1 MRSNSDFFASLSEFV
16 NLILDDEV
24 SISELLDR
32 SRQSSFVPQIALS
45 MGLLYFRKYQG
56 FSKIHFFYVVALC
69 HELDGNDI
77 CIKLCEESIYKLI
90 DGLCSKRMEQS
101 EYELCRSSLKV
112 FASKIYAL
120 TSVQKLISDND
131 IAGIGTDSAP
141 LVIDHNRL
149 YFRNFYQYEE
159 KVSSYIKG
167 YSQKGSDLTEKDVQ
181 FYKSALS
188 ILFPDEKDGSLNYQ
202 RIAAASSV
210 SSSFSVITGGPGTGK
225 TTTVLNILVLMLL
238 KDRNLR
244 VRLCAPTGKASSRMT
259 ESIMNG
265 LSSGVFEDNFKALS
279 QKNLAAAEDFEKI
292 KSLIPKE
299 AITVHKL
306 LGIKPH
312 KERPAFNEDHPLACD
327 VLIVDEVS
335 MISLGLF
342 SKLLAAVG
350 KNTKVILLGD
360 KDQLCSVEPG
370 SVLSDLCSDLDRA
383 GSLSDSRRALI
394 CALCSYRES
403 DITSATLTDYVSML
417 VKSRRFSDSSLLGK
431 FAKAVN
437 AASETPSS
445 NGEISDPLATVK
457 ECLED
462 LGDVEKIFTSVKK
475 LEFFSLDAEAPFKE
489 VKKTADKTAV
499 ALIRLYTQ
507 DGEFLS
513 ELKKASGLVKAS
525 EADRYFNLL
534 DKYRILCSN
543 REGQLGS
550 AALNYALT
558 KKLLSY
564 VKTFI
569 KSPDEE
575 FFPGRVILINKN
587 SDMLGVY
594 NGDVGFIAY
603 VEDDRKNV
611 SLKAVFPGKEANKP
625 RVISIE
631 QLSSFEDG
639 MAMTIH
645 KSQGSEY
652 ASVIMVLP
660 NRDNMV
666 LCKELV
672 YTGITRAKER
682 VKDGVTTGGAVA
694 IIGNKEVF
702 TEVIKRRVY
711 RESGLSLRLSQS

>member
-45 MGLLYFRKYQG
+45 MGLLYFRKYHG

-101 EYELCRSSLKV
+101 EYELCRSSLKD

-312 KERPAFNEDHPLACD
+312 KERTAFNEDHPLACD

-360 KDQLCSVEPG
+360 CGVGNKS
-370 SVLSDLCSDLDRA
+370 S
-383 GSLSDSRRALI
+383 
-394 CALCSYRES
+394 CSYAS
-403 DITSATLTDYVSML
+403 SVS
-417 VKSRRFSDSSLLGK
+417 
-431 FAKAVN
+431 
-437 AASETPSS
+437 
-445 NGEISDPLATVK
+445 
-457 ECLED
+457 
-462 LGDVEKIFTSVKK
+462 
-475 LEFFSLDAEAPFKE
+475 
-489 VKKTADKTAV
+489 
-499 ALIRLYTQ
+499 
-507 DGEFLS
+507 
-513 ELKKASGLVKAS
+513 
-525 EADRYFNLL
+525 
-534 DKYRILCSN
+534 
-543 REGQLGS
+543 
-550 AALNYALT
+550 
-558 KKLLSY
+558 
-564 VKTFI
+564 
-569 KSPDEE
+569 
-575 FFPGRVILINKN
+575 
-587 SDMLGVY
+587 
-594 NGDVGFIAY
+594 
-603 VEDDRKNV
+603 
-611 SLKAVFPGKEANKP
+611 
-625 RVISIE
+625 
-631 QLSSFEDG
+631 
-639 MAMTIH
+639 
-645 KSQGSEY
+645 
-652 ASVIMVLP
+652 
-660 NRDNMV
+660 
-666 LCKELV
+666 
-672 YTGITRAKER
+672 
-682 VKDGVTTGGAVA
+682 
-694 IIGNKEVF
+694 
-702 TEVIKRRVY
+702 
-711 RESGLSLRLSQS
+711 